1 MWNFALN
8 LIQII
13 AKDLPEVISTMR
25 EMGEKVRNRFNNIVE
40 KQELRACDSKYIQN
54 TIRLYS
60 CYYLNLLGFTVDL
73 S

>member
-1 MWNFALN
+1 
-8 LIQII
+8 
-13 AKDLPEVISTMR
+13 MR